1 MNGKVCV
8 VTGASSGIGKETA
21 RGLAALGAQVV
32 LACRDLEKAEEARS
46 EIADSTGSSMVCVIP
61 LELSSFDS
69 IDRFADGIR
78 QRFGRLDVLVNN
90 AGVLWKKRTI
100 TPKGLEATFHVN
112 HLGPF
117 ALSLALLDLL
127 KKTAPSRIVMVSSK
141 LHVGAPL
148 DLDDLLYERRP
159 YKGFGAYNASKLAN
173 VIFAKTLATR
183 LDGSGVSINSLHPG
197 EAGTAIAR
205 DYGKAMVTMMR
216 LIYGSP
222 KKAAKTPVFV
232 ASSPDAAKVS
242 GAFFKDCRV
251 APHSPLADDAAV
263 RDRLW
268 SASEALIRMAR

>member
-1 MNGKVCV
+1 VNGKVCV

-46 EIADSTGSSMVCVIP
+46 AIAESTGNPDVCVIP
-61 LELSSFDS
+61 LELTSFDS
-69 IDRFADGIR
+69 IDRFADGVR
-78 QRFGRLDVLVNN
+78 QRFGRLDVLINN
-90 AGVLWKKRTI
+90 AGVLWKKRKVTQ
-100 TPKGLEATFHVN
+100 KGLEATFHIN

-127 KKTAPSRIVMVSSK
+127 KQSAPSRIVMVSSK

-173 VIFAKTLATR
+173 VVFAKTLATR
-183 LDGSGVSINSLHPG
+183 LAGSGVTVNSLHPG
-197 EAGTAIAR
+197 EAGTSIAR

-222 KKAAKTPVFV
+222 KNAAKTPIFV
-232 ASSPDAAKVS
+232 ASSPEAAQAS
-242 GAFFKDCRV
+242 GVFFKDCRI
-251 APHSPLADDAAV
+251 APHSPLADDAAL

-268 SASEALIRMAR
+268 SSSEALIRMAR